1 MSEMMY
7 GQILAH
13 SAESSDVG
21 GPVTFTDET
30 GIALTGTIGNDGY
43 CRKKLAAFKK
53 YIVTFGAFTSDP
65 VMLGCGENH
74 FVEVGLTTQNWAGIK
89 RIVDA
94 HKAADYITSGDEF
107 SVLLSNG
114 ETLIFQ
120 ANVDTYGGGEVD
132 FIPKYCLETLRYM
145 NPSNTNA
152 GGWAGCD
159 MRTYLNNTFLALL
172 PEDLQAV
179 ISEKEVKVTGGSQ
192 SNTLVTSNDKIW
204 LLAEFEIFGA
214 RSYSGSS
221 EDSVHRQYPGFTNQA
236 SRVRTQGANG
246 AACAWWESSPLV
258 SGSASFCC
266 VASDGSAS
274 GDYASYAIGVL
285 PCFRIAPS
293 A

>member
-7 GQILAH
+7 GQIMAH
-13 SAESSDVG
+13 SAESSDIG
-21 GPVTFTDET
+21 GTVTFTDET

-94 HKAADYITSGDEF
+94 HKASDYIASGDQF

-114 ETLIFQ
+114 ETLIFK
-120 ANVDTYGGGEVD
+120 ANVDTYGEGEVD
-132 FIPKYCLETLRYM
+132 FIPTYCMETLHRM
-145 NPSNTNA
+145 NASDTNA
-152 GGWAGCD
+152 GGWAGCE
-159 MRTYLNNTFLALL
+159 MRSYLNNTVFALL
-172 PEDLQAV
+172 PADLQAV
-179 ISEKEVKVTGGSQ
+179 ISEKAVKVTAGSQ
-192 SNTLVTSNDKIW
+192 QNALVTSNDKIW
-204 LLAEFEIFGA
+204 LPAEYEIFGA
-214 RSYSGSS
+214 RTYSGSV
-221 EDSVHRQYPGFTNQA
+221 EDAVHRQYPIFTDQA

-246 AACAWWESSPLV
+246 AACNWWESSPYI
-258 SGSASFCC
+258 SNSAYFCI
-266 VASDGSAS
+266 VHSTGT
-274 GDYASYAIGVL
+274 ASYSGASNAYGVL